1 MRTTVLFTSVL
12 VIVAAMLSV
21 GFQCGSTEMTSAKLY
36 IQQSKWDDAIKN
48 LDTEL
53 AKNPNN
59 EEAWYLLG
67 RVKAEKNDLAGM
79 VDAFNHA
86 LKVGQTHKKDIQDL
100 TYGYWG
106 KYMNSGAESFNKSK
120 DTDLKTGLTKDEVA
134 QRLGKPDTV
143 NKTVTEFGASE
154 QWVYT
159 KLDLYLYFD
168 ENALK
173 GWQEFNKSV
182 STNGETNVYLD
193 RAINAFETAILLEPD
208 SATAYRHLGFS
219 YLAKNDVS
227 SALGALEK
235 SYAMSGDPVSGRYI
249 GEIENDRGQRHRA
262 KFESPENKIEIRIW
276 MTPDQVKEKLGEPAS
291 KSTKKE
297 KKVVKEKWVYADKK
311 LTLNFEDGEL
321 RSWEEN
327 GKIEQKEPWVYYN
340 SYAERDSA
348 MKYFDR
354 AITVLEKVS
363 KDDPHNAEIIG
374 LLSNVYI
381 AADKGE
387 AALDIFKKGVE
398 ADPKNKY
405 FHYNYGVLLLNL
417 TGSDSVK
424 ADTTGALANSLYE
437 RAIEQ
442 FEAAVTIDS
451 TYESALYNLGATYL
465 NWGVH
470 IRESAHDP
478 ATVESVYKGKFKL
491 GLPYLEEMTRLKPDD
506 PEAWEL
512 VGKVYANL
520 GRGKEATAVF
530 EKVDKLRK
538 K

>member
-48 LDTEL
+48 LDAEL
-53 AKNPNN
+53 ARNPNN

-67 RVKAEKNDLAGM
+67 RVKAEKNDLSGM

-106 KYMNSGAESFNKSK
+106 KYMNMGANDFNKGK
-120 DTDLKTGLTKDEVA
+120 DS
-134 QRLGKPDTV
+134 
-143 NKTVTEFGASE
+143 SE
-154 QWVYT
+154 
-159 KLDLYLYFD
+159 YFD
-168 ENALK
+168 
-173 GWQEFNKSV
+173 Q
-182 STNGETNVYLD
+182 
-193 RAINAFETAILLEPD
+193 AIDAFRTAIVLEPD
-208 SATAYRHLGFS
+208 SAAAYRHLGFA
-219 YLAKNDVS
+219 YLAKNDMS
-227 SALGALEK
+227 NALEAFEK
-235 SYAMSGDPVSGRYI
+235 GYAMSGDPVSGRYI
-249 GEIENDRGQRHRA
+249 GEIENDKGQRHKA

-276 MTPDQVKEKLGEPAS
+276 MTPDQVREKLGEPTSIA
-291 KSTKKE
+291 KPKD
-297 KKVVKEKWVYADKK
+297 KKVKKEKWVYTNRN

-327 GKIEQKEPWVYYN
+327 GEIEQKEPWVHYE
-340 SYAERDSA
+340 STAERDSA

-363 KDDPHNAEIIG
+363 KTDPHNAEIIG

-381 AADKGE
+381 AADKGATAIE
-387 AALDIFKKGVE
+387 TFKRGVE
-398 ADPKNKY
+398 EDPTNKY

-417 TGSDSVK
+417 IESDSVK
-424 ADTTGALANSLYE
+424 ADTTGALASSLYE

-442 FEAAVTIDS
+442 FKAAVSIDS
-451 TYESALYNLGATYL
+451 TYESALYNLGATYV

-470 IRESAHDP
+470 IRESAPDP
-478 ATVESVYKGKFKL
+478 ATVETVYKGKFKL
-491 GLPYLEEMTRLKPDD
+491 ALPYLEEMTRLKPDD
-506 PEAWEL
+506 PDAWEL